1 MNRIPI
7 ISAILAFADG
17 LRFRQLF
24 LLVGALFLLDLL
36 IPDFIPLADELL
48 LGLLTLLLA
57 AWKKQRRD
65 ERAIEQRNEE
75 AR

>member
-7 ISAILAFADG
+7 LSALLAFADG
-17 LRFRQLF
+17 LKFRQLF
-24 LLVGALFLLDLL
+24 LLVGALFVTDLL

-57 AWKKQRRD
+57 AWKKQRPG
-65 ERAIEQRNEE
+65 EREIERNHGDS
-75 AR
+75 R

>member
-7 ISAILAFADG
+7 VSAILSFADG
-17 LRFRQLF
+17 LKFRQLF
-24 LLVGALFLLDLL
+24 LLAGTLFLLDLL

-48 LGLLTLLLA
+48 LGLLTLLLGT
-57 AWKKQRRD
+57 WKKERRD
-65 ERAIEQRNEE
+65 ERAIEQRDEE